1 MSAAQPRRL
10 EAIPA
15 RRGFEPAPRLPEMFR
30 APIDFIAADHA
41 RQLVVCE
48 VMDRLLRNPRHGAE
62 RAEVE
67 LVRIYLVH
75 DFPLHVADEEAD
87 LFPFLRHRC
96 PASDNIEAIFELLRR
111 EHEIDARL
119 NREVS
124 ADLAALVAGRAFGD
138 PARFLMNLFA
148 FSETQRRHLA
158 WENAVI
164 LPRARTYLTAGD
176 HSELGRR
183 MAARRGM
190 EFNG

>member
-1 MSAAQPRRL
+1 MSSTQPRRF
-10 EAIPA
+10 EAVPA
-15 RRGFEPAPRLPEMFR
+15 RRSFEPAPRVPELFR

-48 VMDRLLRNPRHGAE
+48 VMDRLLHNPRHGAG

-75 DFPLHVADEEAD
+75 DFPLHIADEED
-87 LFPFLRHRC
+87 ILFPLLRHRC
-96 PASDNIEAIFELLRR
+96 PASDNIEEIFDLLCR

-119 NREVS
+119 NKDVS
-124 ADLAALVAGRAFGD
+124 ADLEALVAGRAFDD
-138 PARFLMNLFA
+138 PARFLMNLST

-190 EFNG
+190 ELNG